1 LNFFAELPGQ
11 AKALIGFLAAL
22 VVVLAGVA
30 FMPRA
35 GGSDAAAA
43 GAGPAP
49 GYVVLFTN
57 MEPRVAGDAGKVLQ
71 TSQIQFRITK
81 DGTSLEVP
89 AEKADEARVKLATEG
104 IPKEGDL
111 GFTQIFGEKLSSL
124 VATDFE
130 KRVAFNRALNGE
142 LSRIIR
148 KIDGIQAASVIVNM
162 PEERLFTEERK
173 PTTASV
179 MVKQDPNKR
188 LTKQQVEGI
197 QHLVASS
204 VPGLKTNNV
213 TVVSDAGSLLSDG
226 MTENA
231 GDVQDRLVAK
241 ALDRQLMLT
250 HEREAAIEGKVQSL
264 LDKIFG
270 PGKSVVR
277 VAVDLDFTQK
287 RTKTRLFAPP
297 ADGSGRSAPSS
308 TQKVTERTS
317 GGKGGGSA
325 SGGIPGTTANL
336 PRVPGYPL
344 EEVPA
349 GTGGGSQYER
359 TAESV
364 QHGTYSMNDTLTE
377 EEVGTV
383 KRLSVTA
390 LIQGLP
396 AERVPAMLQIV
407 ASTAGADVGGR
418 GDQIVVQPVAFDTSQ
433 TDMLKQLLEQQDE
446 TKKAKDPKKK
456 EGGIPLSWII
466 GVAAAFLALLLLLAI
481 FRLANRKEDTTDVLV
496 DSLGD
501 TGIPSNFDPNALGA
515 YGPNEL
521 TGQVAS
527 AADAGPFSFL
537 EQVDTDSVV
546 DLLSR
551 ERPATIAGVLATLSQ
566 GYAEMVLSMMP
577 PELQDDLITRLNA
590 GAQQLPAIQ
599 ARNLSAKLRRDLGV
613 AA

>member
-1 LNFFAELPGQ
+1 MNFFAELPGQ
-11 AKALIGFLAAL
+11 AKALIGVLATL

-30 FMPRA
+30 FIPR
-35 GGSDAAAA
+35 GGGAEAASTA
-43 GAGPAP
+43 AGPAP
-49 GYVVLFTN
+49 GYVVLFSN
-57 MEPRVAGDAGKVLQ
+57 LEPRVAGDAGKVLQ
-71 TSQIQFRITK
+71 TAQLPFRITK

-89 AEKADEARVKLATEG
+89 AERADEARVKLAAEG

-179 MVKQDPNKR
+179 MLKQDPAKR
-188 LTKQQVEGI
+188 LAKQQVEGI

-213 TVVSDAGSLLSDG
+213 TVVSDTGSLLSDG

-250 HEREAAIEGKVQSL
+250 HEREAAIESKVQSL

-308 TQKVTERTS
+308 TQKVTERTTGGKAGGTS
-317 GGKGGGSA
+317 GGV
-325 SGGIPGTTANL
+325 PGTSSNL

-344 EEVPA
+344 EEVPS
-349 GTGGGSQYER
+349 GGATGSQYER
-359 TAESV
+359 TAEST

-396 AERVPAMLQIV
+396 AERVPAMMQIV
-407 ASTAGADVGGR
+407 ASTSGADVGGR

-446 TKKAKDPKKK
+446 TKKAKGPKKK

-466 GVAAAFLALLLLLAI
+466 GVAAAFLALLLLIAV
-481 FRLANRKEDTTDVLV
+481 FRLSNRKEDTTDVLV

-501 TGIPSNFDPNALGA
+501 TGMPSNFDPNALGA
-515 YGPNEL
+515 YGPTEM
-521 TGQVAS
+521 TGQVPG
-527 AADAGPFSFL
+527 AGEEGLFFFL
-537 EQVDTDSVV
+537 EQADRESVAE
-546 DLLSR
+546 LLSR
-551 ERPATIAGVLATLSQ
+551 ERPATAAGILAMMNPGNAEDVLA
-566 GYAEMVLSMMP
+566 VMP
-577 PELQDDLITRLNA
+577 PELQEQIFAKLQE
-590 GAQQLPAIQ
+590 GSQLPAFQ
-599 ARNLSAKLRRDLGV
+599 ARTIATKLRRDLGV
-613 AA
+613 PA

>member
-1 LNFFAELPGQ
+1 MNFFAELPGQ
-11 AKALIGFLAAL
+11 AKALIGVLAAL

-30 FMPRA
+30 FLPRGAA
-35 GGSDAAAA
+35 GDAAAA

-57 MEPRVAGDAGKVLQ
+57 LEPRIAGDAGKVLQ
-71 TSQIQFRITK
+71 TAQIQFRITR

-89 AEKADEARVKLATEG
+89 AERADEARVKLATEG

-148 KIDGIQAASVIVNM
+148 KIDGIQGASVIVNM

-179 MVKQDPNKR
+179 MVKQDPTKR

-308 TQKVTERTS
+308 TQKVTERTTA
-317 GGKGGGSA
+317 GKGGSP
-325 SGGIPGTTANL
+325 SGGVPGTTANL

-344 EEVPA
+344 EEVPT
-349 GTGGGSQYER
+349 GTSGNSQYER

-377 EEVGTV
+377 EEVGTI

-396 AERVPAMLQIV
+396 AERVPAMIQIV
-407 ASTAGADVGGR
+407 ASTSGADVGGR

-433 TDMLKQLLEQQDE
+433 TDMLKQLLEQQDDP
-446 TKKAKDPKKK
+446 KKAKDPKKK

-466 GVAAAFLALLLLLAI
+466 GVAAAFLALLLLLAV

-496 DSLGD
+496 DSLGE
-501 TGIPSNFDPNALGA
+501 TGMPSDFDPNALGG
-515 YGPNEL
+515 YGPGEL

-537 EQVDTDSVV
+537 EQVDSADVV

-551 ERPATIAGVLATLSQ
+551 ERPATIAGVLATLRQ
-566 GYAEMVLSMMP
+566 DFAETLLAMLA
-577 PELQDDLITRLNA
+577 PELQDDLIPRLQA
-590 GAQQLPAIQ
+590 GAQLPAIQ
-599 ARNLSAKLRRDLGV
+599 TRNLVTKLRRDLGV
-613 AA
+613 PA